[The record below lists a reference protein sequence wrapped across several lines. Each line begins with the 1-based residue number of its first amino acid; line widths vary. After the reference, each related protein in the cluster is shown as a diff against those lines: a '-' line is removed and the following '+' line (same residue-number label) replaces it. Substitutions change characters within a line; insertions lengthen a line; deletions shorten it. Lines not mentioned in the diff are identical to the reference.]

1 MKIKTLAQ
9 ATIAALALSSAALF
23 SSTATAA
30 DIDFTKLEHR
40 VTDSSAP
47 VVYFTS
53 DISPEGLQAAYEAL
67 GRVPSGNV
75 AFKLSTGEAGNDNHL
90 DPDLIK
96 NLVQQFKGTIVECN
110 TAYGGS
116 RASTLAHRQVIKDH
130 GFDAIAQVDIMDEE
144 GSMEIPVTG
153 GEHLKFDR
161 VGSHLA
167 NYDFMVV
174 LTHFKGH
181 AMGGFGGALK
191 NISIGVASQ
200 EGKNLIHTAGHT
212 DKFEWGAYGPIDTPE
227 HVDFIE
233 SMAEAA
239 DAVSDHF
246 DHGQKMLYI
255 SVMNNMS
262 VDCDC
267 DGSPAPVDMHDIG
280 ILASLDPVALDQ
292 ACVDLV
298 YQAPDGASLIERMES
313 RQGPHILDHAVKMG
327 LGQKSYQLVSLD
339 QK

>member
-1 MKIKTLAQ
+1 MKLKTLAQ
-9 ATIAALALSSAALF
+9 ALLLACTLGGASVQ
-23 SSTATAA
+23 AA
-30 DIDFTKLEHR
+30 DIDFTQLTHR
-40 VTDSSAP
+40 VTTAEAP

-53 DISPEGLQAAYEAL
+53 DISPEGLMAAYEAL
-67 GRVPSGNV
+67 GREPTGKV
-75 AFKLSTGEAGNDNHL
+75 AIKLSTGEAGNSNHL
-90 DPDLIK
+90 QPALIK
-96 NLVQQFKGTIVECN
+96 DLVHKLDGTIVECN

-116 RASTLAHRQVIKDH
+116 RSSTLAHRQVIKDH
-130 GFDAIAQVDIMDEE
+130 GFDAIATVDIMDED

-153 GEHLKFDR
+153 GEHLKVDR

-167 NYDFMVV
+167 NYDSMVV

-212 DKFEWGAYGPIDTPE
+212 DKFQWGAYGPIDTPE
-227 HVDFIE
+227 HVEFIE
-233 SMAEAA
+233 AMAEAA
-239 DAVSDHF
+239 DAVSDYF

-267 DGSPAPVDMHDIG
+267 DGNPAAVDMHDIG

-298 YQAPDGASLIERMES
+298 YQAPDGAALIERMES

-327 LGQKSYQLVSLD
+327 LGSKNYQLVSLD
-339 QK
+339 QE

>member
-1 MKIKTLAQ
+1 MKLKTLAQ
-9 ATIAALALSSAALF
+9 ATMAALALSGAALL
-23 SSTATAA
+23 SSTALAA
-30 DIDFTKLEHR
+30 DIDFTKLAHR
-40 VTDSSAP
+40 VTESSAP

-67 GRVPSGNV
+67 GRVPSGKV

-90 DPDLIK
+90 DPNLIK
-96 NLVQQFKGTIVECN
+96 NLVQQFNGTIVECN

-116 RASTLAHRQVIKDH
+116 RSSTLVHRQVIKDH

-153 GEHLKFDR
+153 GEHLKVDR
-161 VGSHLA
+161 VGSHLQ

-200 EGKNLIHTAGHT
+200 GGKNLIHTAGHT

-227 HVDFIE
+227 HVDFI
-233 SMAEAA
+233 
-239 DAVSDHF
+239 
-246 DHGQKMLYI
+246 KT
-255 SVMNNMS
+255 
-262 VDCDC
+262 
-267 DGSPAPVDMHDIG
+267 SPTP
-280 ILASLDPVALDQ
+280 
-292 ACVDLV
+292 
-298 YQAPDGASLIERMES
+298 
-313 RQGPHILDHAVKMG
+313 
-327 LGQKSYQLVSLD
+327 
-339 QK
+339 